1 MLLPS
6 LKRTAAEYSE
16 RVGHSYRESNT
27 NTKKCRVNILTDY
40 IGRSDRWINNY
51 NVDRGIVSRAEIMH
65 ANYQAVRY
73 ISNGWLIIIG
83 HVQLLLVIT
92 SINPPRNMFMYI
104 SACSYR
110 SLTREQIID
119 VKSGSHLNL
128 NSLASDQLGG
138 YFPGFV
144 KARYIVAASECAFLF
159 ALKALAKSEAC
170 LHVPSRTEKL
180 SGPEPSE

>member
-6 LKRTAAEYSE
+6 LKRTAAECSE
-16 RVGHSYRESNT
+16 RVGRSYRESNT

-40 IGRSDRWINNY
+40 IDRFDRWTNNC
-51 NVDRGIVSRAEIMH
+51 NVDRGIVSWAEIMH

-73 ISNGWLIIIG
+73 ISNGWLIIIEL
-83 HVQLLLVIT
+83 VQLLLVIT
-92 SINPPRNMFMYI
+92 SINSLRNMFMYI
-104 SACSYR
+104 SVRSYR

-138 YFPGFV
+138 YFSWLCKGSLY
-144 KARYIVAASECAFLF
+144 R
-159 ALKALAKSEAC
+159 
-170 LHVPSRTEKL
+170 R
-180 SGPEPSE
+180 